1 MLAAGCCFFESSD
14 NLGAVNGS
22 INVSALGKFEFDF
35 LSSFYPVIFLQVI
48 FQSNAILVKLFS
60 C

>member
-1 MLAAGCCFFESSD
+1 MLEAGCCFFESSD

-35 LSSFYPVIFLQVI
+35 LSSFIQLYFC
-48 FQSNAILVKLFS
+48 K
-60 C
+60 